1 MYKNKVQRPMLNY
14 STPTLPLPRQV
25 TQAENAISTQTG
37 ERLGERIEKL
47 FCLC

>member
-1 MYKNKVQRPMLNY
+1 MLNY
-14 STPTLPLPRQV
+14 STPTLSPRLV
-25 TQAENAISTQTG
+25 TQAENAISTQIG